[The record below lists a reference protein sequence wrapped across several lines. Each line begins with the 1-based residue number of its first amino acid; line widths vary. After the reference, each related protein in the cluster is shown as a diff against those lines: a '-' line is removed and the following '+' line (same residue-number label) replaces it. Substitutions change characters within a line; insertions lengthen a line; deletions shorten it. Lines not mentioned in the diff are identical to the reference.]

1 MGSSDSIRGDDGPR
15 MEAPWEM
22 LMYFGLRQ
30 CTIVPYVFGQ
40 LTLIDLIVDGYQVQ
54 EEWKS
59 GSEHVLA

>member
-54 EEWKS
+54 EE
-59 GSEHVLA
+59 